1 MAILKKPARVNAQIR
16 VPQIRVIDQEGE
28 QLGIMDTREALRIA
42 EDSDLDLVEVAPDS
56 RPPVCRIMDYGKYK
70 YEQSKKV
77 KESRKKQHV
86 MQLKEIRFK
95 TPKISDHDLEYRAN
109 QAREFLGQGNK
120 VKVSVR
126 FWGREM
132 AHVELGQKKLEHMTE
147 LLKDCSNVEQKPRL
161 EGRNMSVVLMPSE
174 HRQ

>member
-1 MAILKKPARVNAQIR
+1 
-16 VPQIRVIDQEGE
+16 
-28 QLGIMDTREALRIA
+28 MDTKEALRLA
-42 EDSDLDLVEVAPDS
+42 EEAELDLVEVAPNS

-70 YEQSKKV
+70 YEQSKRV

-95 TPKISDHDLEYRAN
+95 TPKISDHDLDYRAD
-109 QAREFLGQGNK
+109 QARDFLKSGNK

-132 AHVELGQKKLEHMTE
+132 AHIELGKEKLVRMASM
-147 LLKDCSNVEQKPRL
+147 LDDVSVVEQSPKL
-161 EGRNMSVVLMPSE
+161 EGRSMSLVLMPK
-174 HRQ
+174 

>member
-1 MAILKKPARVNAQIR
+1 MAILKRPARVNSQIR
-16 VPQIRVIDQEGE
+16 VPQIRVIGQDGE
-28 QLGIMDTREALRIA
+28 QIGIMDTQEALRMA
-42 EDSDLDLVEVAPDS
+42 EESDLDLVEVAPDS
-56 RPPVCRIMDYGKYK
+56 RPPVCRVMDYGKYK

-95 TPKISDHDLEYRAN
+95 TTKISEHDLEYRAE
-109 QAREFLGQGNK
+109 QARDFLKQGNK

-132 AHVELGQKKLEHMTE
+132 AHVELGQQKLEHMTE
-147 LLKDCSNVEQKPRL
+147 LLEDCATVEQKPKL
-161 EGRNMSVVLMPSE
+161 EGRNMSVVLMPSD
-174 HRQ
+174 QKS